1 MELKFYIPELKALQL
16 FIYYQLL
23 EFQSLL
29 SQQIYVIANTL
40 LIHIWCSYLILAKD
54 VLICLQQYAQIEF
67 LPKSIITVPHSGSSD
82 PQIKSLATTEHAQ
95 IEGFFLDF
103 DNQGTPWQLISFREG
118 NHNLFEDFWYTLE
131 IEEYLP
137 YVTLTEF

>member
-95 IEGFFLDF
+95 LRGFFQILTIRVPHGSSF
-103 DNQGTPWQLISFREG
+103 LLEKEIIIYLKISGTHLKLKNIY
-118 NHNLFEDFWYTLE
+118 HM
-131 IEEYLP
+131 
-137 YVTLTEF
+137 